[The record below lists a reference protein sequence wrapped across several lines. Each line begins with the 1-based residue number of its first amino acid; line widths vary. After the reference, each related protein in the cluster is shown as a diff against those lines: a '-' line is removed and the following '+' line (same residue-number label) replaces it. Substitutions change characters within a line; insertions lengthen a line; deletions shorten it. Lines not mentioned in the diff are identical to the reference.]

1 MGTRTLPVPVVG
13 QQIDHVF
20 SFLGLAGDKIPTHG
34 VGGLD

>member
-1 MGTRTLPVPVVG
+1 MPVVG

-20 SFLGLAGDKIPTHG
+20 AFLALAGDKIPTHG